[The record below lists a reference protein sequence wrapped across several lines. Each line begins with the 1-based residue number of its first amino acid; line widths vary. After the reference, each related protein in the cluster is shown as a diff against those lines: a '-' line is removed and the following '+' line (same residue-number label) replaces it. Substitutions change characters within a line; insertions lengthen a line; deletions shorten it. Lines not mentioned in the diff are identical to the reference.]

1 MKRSAENWLA
11 EIKLERQARRIARNV
26 VTTLVAKSDRP
37 HGKIRIAEDSW
48 LTKIRN
54 VLRNGFSHR

>member
-26 VTTLVAKSDRP
+26 VTTLVAKGDRP
-37 HGKIRIAEDSW
+37 YGKIRIAEDPW

-54 VLRNGFSHR
+54 ALRNGFSHR

>member
-26 VTTLVAKSDRP
+26 VTTSSPRATVLTAKFVSP
-37 HGKIRIAEDSW
+37 KIP
-48 LTKIRN
+48 
-54 VLRNGFSHR
+54 G